1 MSVKE
6 TKFQNMFVW
15 LATVALL
22 VVAALLL
29 RSQGRIWFCSCGYVL
44 LWAGDIWSADNS
56 QHIFDPY
63 SFTHIL
69 HGFGFFWLL
78 YLIVPRLSL
87 GWRLWIAL
95 LIESAWE
102 VAENS
107 SAIIDRYREATLA
120 LGYNGDTILNSLS
133 DILLCGF
140 GFWLARRMGWKL
152 TLALFIATEVILA
165 FWIRDGL
172 LLNMLMLIHPIESIK
187 AWQMGK

>member
-1 MSVKE
+1 MNVKE
-6 TKFQNMFVW
+6 TKLQNMLVW
-15 LATVALL
+15 LATGALL

>member
-1 MSVKE
+1 MNVKE
-6 TKFQNMFVW
+6 TKFQNMLVW
-15 LATVALL
+15 LATGALL

-29 RSQGRIWFCSCGYVL
+29 RSQGRIWLCSCGYVL

-187 AWQMGK
+187 AWQMGM

>member
-1 MSVKE
+1 MNCHSVE
-6 TKFQNMFVW
+6 SAAMRLIHVLVEMMNTFVVVPWRMCSASPCSWWCLCCNRW
-15 LATVALL
+15 LCWIALILVAIITF
-22 VVAALLL
+22 V
-29 RSQGRIWFCSCGYVL
+29 
-44 LWAGDIWSADNS
+44 
-56 QHIFDPY
+56 
-63 SFTHIL
+63 
-69 HGFGFFWLL
+69 FWLL

-140 GFWLARRMGWKL
+140 GFWLARRIGWKL

-187 AWQMGK
+187 AWQMGM